1 MTVTRAELRG
11 GLRALGLES
20 EERVIVHSSLS
31 NLGWVEGGAET
42 VVDALVDAVGP
53 AGTIMVPTFTTGDDA
68 EPFDRAETPSV
79 TGRITEELRTR
90 EGAVR
95 SAHPTHSVAA
105 IGADAESLTRNHEM
119 TNSLG
124 PGSPMHQLLED
135 GGSILLLGVDH
146 TSNSSV
152 HVAERLANLPYRDQ
166 TRTVPV
172 VDGDNDEVC
181 TVTTN
186 AVHCSYGFDA
196 VEVVARRAGLLTEGA
211 IGEANV
217 QQMDGQAL
225 LCELVDVL
233 EAVPNFLLC
242 ADPGCDRC
250 AYARERLAE
259 ERLIELRDN

>member
-11 GLRALGLES
+11 GLRALGLETDD
-20 EERVIVHSSLS
+20 RVIVHSSLS
-31 NLGWVEGGAET
+31 SLGWVESGAET
-42 VVDALVDAVGP
+42 VVDALLDVVGSG
-53 AGTIMVPTFTTGDDA
+53 GTVMVPTFTTGDK
-68 EPFDRAETPSV
+68 ELPFDCAETPSV

-105 IGADAESLTRNHEM
+105 VGADAESLTRDHEP

-124 PGSPMHQLLED
+124 PGSPMHRLIED
-135 GGSILLLGVDH
+135 SGSILLLGVDH

-152 HVAERLANLPYRDQ
+152 HVAERLADLPYRDQ
-166 TRTVPV
+166 TRTVPM
-172 VDGDNDEVC
+172 VDGDNGEVR

-196 VEVVARRAGLLTEGA
+196 VEVVARRAGLLAQGP

-217 QQMDGQAL
+217 QLMDGQAL
-225 LCELVDVL
+225 LDELVGVL
-233 EAVPNFLLC
+233 ETVRNLLLC

-259 ERLIELRDN
+259 EGLIELRDD